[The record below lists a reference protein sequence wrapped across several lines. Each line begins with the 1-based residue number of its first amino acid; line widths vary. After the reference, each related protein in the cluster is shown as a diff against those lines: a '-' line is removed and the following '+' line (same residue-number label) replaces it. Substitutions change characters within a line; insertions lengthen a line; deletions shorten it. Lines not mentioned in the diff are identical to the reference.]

1 MEYKVL
7 RSFGGNIRG
16 SKVDLSKK
24 DADALLAGSAPY
36 IEAVSGGSKPSK
48 RVAKKTA
55 AKQAAATPDP
65 APEVTDES

>member
-7 RSFGGNIRG
+7 RSFAGNIRG

-36 IEAVSGGSKPSK
+36 IEAVSGSKPRKSA
-48 RVAKKTA
+48 AKKTA
-55 AKQAAATPDP
+55 AKQTTAAPDP